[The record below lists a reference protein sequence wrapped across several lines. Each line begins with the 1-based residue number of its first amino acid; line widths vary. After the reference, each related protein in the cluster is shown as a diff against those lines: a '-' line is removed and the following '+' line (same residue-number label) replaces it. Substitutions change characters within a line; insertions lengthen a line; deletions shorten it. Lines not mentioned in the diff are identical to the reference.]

1 MCGAQ
6 PHVRF
11 TPESDDECVHWNVR
25 LEARR
30 STDGAS
36 GSSLPFLIVAS
47 SCASDIRSETGV
59 MVASGSFGI
68 SDAITRRKAT
78 GSFWAAVTSAGLPK
92 VCHGL
97 PQKFLPVEAE
107 AISNLINDAV

>member
-11 TPESDDECVHWNVR
+11 TPESDAECVHWNVR

-36 GSSLPFLIVAS
+36 GSSLPSHSGIKLRVRHS
-47 SCASDIRSETGV
+47 LRNWGDGGV
-59 MVASGSFGI
+59 GSFGI